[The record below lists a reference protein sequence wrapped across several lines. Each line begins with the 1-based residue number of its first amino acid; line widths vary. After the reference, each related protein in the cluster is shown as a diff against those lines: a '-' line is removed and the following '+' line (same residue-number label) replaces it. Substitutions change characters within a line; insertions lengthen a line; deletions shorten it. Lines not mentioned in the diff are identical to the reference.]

1 MTQKPIVKKKSKTH
15 VVLEFVVMIIIVLF
29 IKSTFLEASLVPT
42 SSMENTMMAGDFLI
56 VNKFVY
62 GGSTPRYIPFTNL
75 RLPYINFPK
84 FKDPEKYEILV
95 FEYPGNRDVYFNEEV
110 VHYVKRCVGVPG
122 DTIQIIDRVLYVNGE
137 EFKRPPNIN
146 YVKPRSYP
154 REYSDPGIFQVGKKW
169 NSDFYGPLVIPSKGD
184 EIDLTIENIQ
194 AWETFINRE
203 HEKDAVDIKGNQI
216 YINNNPADKY
226 VVKDDY
232 YFMMGDN
239 RDNSLDSRFWGFVPR
254 EKIVGSPLMVIISWN
269 NNYSIFQPFK
279 LLASIRLNR
288 IAKLI
293 N

>member
-1 MTQKPIVKKKSKTH
+1 MTKKITPKKKSKIH

-29 IKSTFLEASLVPT
+29 IKSTLLEASLVPT

-84 FKDPEKYEILV
+84 FKNPERYEILV
-95 FEYPGNRDVYFNEEV
+95 FEYPGNRDVYSNEEV
-110 VHYVKRCVGVPG
+110 VHYVKRCVGIPG
-122 DTIQIIDRVLYVNGE
+122 DTLQIINRVLFVNGE

-146 YVKPRSYP
+146 YMKPRSYP
-154 REYSDPGIFQVGKKW
+154 SEYTDPSIFQVGKKW

-184 EIDLTIENIQ
+184 EINLSIDNIQ
-194 AWETFINRE
+194 EWETFINRE
-203 HEKDAVDIKGNQI
+203 HQKDVVDIRGNQI
-216 YINNNPADKY
+216 HINNQPASKY

-254 EKIVGSPLMVIISWN
+254 ESIVGSPLLVIVSWD
-269 NNYSIFQPFK
+269 NNYGLTQPFK
-279 LLASIRLNR
+279 LLGSIRLNR